1 MKCEV
6 NRDFLSGQGIKDETV
21 INAIMEAVGELQEA
35 YKGANANLKTANAD
49 LEESKKTISE
59 HETTIADLN
68 NQIKGFD
75 GKEQTLQ
82 ELQKKVED
90 YEKAESDRRKAESE
104 AEADRILTENIMNGI
119 GEKQFINDFTKDAV
133 ISQVKAE
140 LAKAENKGKSAKDIL
155 DAVTKDKE
163 GIWQNPQH
171 EQLQLP
177 GAGDNHAAGI
187 NGDPNKMDFATYKKW
202 REQNK

>member
-21 INAIMEAVGELQEA
+21 INAIMEAVGELHTA
-35 YKGANANLKTANAD
+35 YNTASAD
-49 LEESKKTISE
+49 LEAAKKTISE

-133 ISQVKAE
+133 ISQVKEE

-155 DAVTKDKE
+155 EAVTKDKE